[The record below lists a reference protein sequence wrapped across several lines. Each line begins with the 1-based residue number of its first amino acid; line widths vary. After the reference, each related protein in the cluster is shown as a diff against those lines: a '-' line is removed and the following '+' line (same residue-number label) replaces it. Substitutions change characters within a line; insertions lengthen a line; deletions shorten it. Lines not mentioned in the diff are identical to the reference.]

1 MTDSQAADRID
12 RLLDA
17 IDLIKADRREEA
29 RNLLRELIGENGDF
43 EDAWLWMSVVVDSLD
58 QSAVCL
64 ENVLRINPRN
74 TVAAGALYRL
84 RLSDIEQEKRLSRL
98 RFWRD
103 MAAIGFWLLIFVL
116 LFALLVTLF
125 SGVPST
131 WNSTALPTLPTSTPL
146 S

>member
-1 MTDSQAADRID
+1 MTDTEAADRID

-17 IDLIKADRREEA
+17 IELIKADQREEA
-29 RNLLRELIGENGDF
+29 QGLLRELIGENGDF

-64 ENVLRINPRN
+64 ENVLRINPDN
-74 TVAAGALYRL
+74 TAADGALYRL
-84 RLSDIEQEKRLSRL
+84 RSSDIEQEKHRSRL

-103 MAAIGFWLLIFVL
+103 LALFGFWLLAFMM

-125 SGVPST
+125 SGAQIAWETLITVTP
-131 WNSTALPTLPTSTPL
+131 AL
-146 S
+146 